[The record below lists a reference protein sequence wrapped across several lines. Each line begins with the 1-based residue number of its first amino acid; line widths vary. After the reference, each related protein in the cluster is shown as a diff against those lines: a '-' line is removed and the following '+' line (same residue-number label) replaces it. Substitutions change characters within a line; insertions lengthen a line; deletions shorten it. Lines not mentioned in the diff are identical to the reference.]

1 MFKKMYLFTQETVN
15 YYYYKDFFL
24 ESNLSH
30 FEL

>member
-1 MFKKMYLFTQETVN
+1 MYLFTQETVN
-15 YYYYKDFFL
+15 YYYYKDFFFL